1 MQRDAPYNEY
11 LERRYEY
18 HAWKSALGDAES
30 GLPLPTFTGGELP
43 GWTLCRTSRS
53 RHPDGTPLMRGFWVG
68 AANPERVLDVE
79 IFERE
84 GPCAAREYVL
94 TLLGDMQGATAS
106 REPAE
111 SLGDVAFRLG
121 DRAVV
126 FARRNLV
133 IRIRNAGPE
142 IANGMEPAR
151 MLDDRLTGPES

>member
-1 MQRDAPYNEY
+1 
-11 LERRYEY
+11 
-18 HAWKSALGDAES
+18 
-30 GLPLPTFTGGELP
+30 
-43 GWTLCRTSRS
+43 
-53 RHPDGTPLMRGFWVG
+53 MRGFWVG

-84 GPCAAREYVL
+84 GPCAAREYML